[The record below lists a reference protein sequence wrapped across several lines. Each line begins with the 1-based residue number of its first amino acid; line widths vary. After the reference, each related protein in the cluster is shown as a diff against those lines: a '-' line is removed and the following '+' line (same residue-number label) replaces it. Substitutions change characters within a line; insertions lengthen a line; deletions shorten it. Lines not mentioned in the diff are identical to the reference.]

1 MTDVMTPEAAIA
13 DGSPD
18 AAGKALDALV
28 TKFRGPA
35 PSATPTDSIGAKA
48 RLDALSA
55 DPEWSKKFFAGDQ
68 AARAEFARLTGQVA
82 AGNPTADA
90 LAGAKPSE
98 TFELE
103 TTVGG
108 QLNTR
113 NRADAVAGLRELGLG
128 DAVVAQAIDG
138 AAVSEHEVAMATQA
152 KAMRLS
158 DKTWTDRYLA
168 GGLAEKREMG
178 LLNVILSSGVAA

>member
-1 MTDVMTPEAAIA
+1 MTDTVMTPEAAIA

-28 TKFRGPA
+28 AKYRGPA
-35 PSATPTDSIGAKA
+35 PSATPGDSIGAKA
-48 RLDALSA
+48 RLSALAA
-55 DPEWSKKFFAGDQ
+55 DPDWSKAFFSGDQ
-68 AARAEFARLTGQVA
+68 AARAEFTRLTAQVA

-103 TTVGG
+103 TTVAG

-128 DAVVAQAIDG
+128 DDVVAQAIDG
-138 AAVSEHEVAMATQA
+138 ASVSPHEVAMARQA

-158 DKTWTDRYLA
+158 DKAWTDRYLA
-168 GGLAEKREMG
+168 GGIAEKREMG
-178 LLNVILSSGVAA
+178 LLNVILSGVAA

>member
-1 MTDVMTPEAAIA
+1 MTDTVMTPEAAIA

-28 TKFRGPA
+28 AKFRGPA

-48 RLDALSA
+48 RLSALAA
-55 DPEWSKKFFAGDQ
+55 DPDWSKAFFSGDQ
-68 AARAEFARLTGQVA
+68 TARAEFTRLTAQVA

-90 LAGAKPSE
+90 LAGAGPAE

-103 TTVGG
+103 TTVAGE
-108 QLNTR
+108 LNTR
-113 NRADAVAGLRELGLG
+113 NRADAVAGLRELGMDNQTVL
-128 DAVVAQAIDG
+128 QAIDG
-138 AAVSEHEVAMATQA
+138 AAVSAHEVAMARQA
-152 KAMRLS
+152 KTMRLS

-178 LLNVILSSGVAA
+178 LLNVILSGAAA